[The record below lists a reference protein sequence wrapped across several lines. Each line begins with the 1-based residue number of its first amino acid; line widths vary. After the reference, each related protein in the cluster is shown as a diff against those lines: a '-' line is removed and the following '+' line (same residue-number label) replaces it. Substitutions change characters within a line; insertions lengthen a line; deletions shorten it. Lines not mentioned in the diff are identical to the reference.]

1 MAPTQSNAVL
11 RVLNQIDYSVV
22 NEFCRLQQTP
32 TILAFGNLLCSFL
45 SFTQKQ
51 PTDYYELCWFEI
63 CADVKK
69 TISGSLFEFKEKI
82 KTMARSRDDS
92 LLLRKI
98 KLTLIENKHTL
109 RSYIR
114 QSRALRIFTQL
125 CWLTASTMLNEKDDL
140 KDDLYGEYARL
151 ITT

>member
-1 MAPTQSNAVL
+1 
-11 RVLNQIDYSVV
+11 
-22 NEFCRLQQTP
+22 
-32 TILAFGNLLCSFL
+32 
-45 SFTQKQ
+45 
-51 PTDYYELCWFEI
+51 
-63 CADVKK
+63 
-69 TISGSLFEFKEKI
+69 
-82 KTMARSRDDS
+82 MARSRDDS

-98 KLTLIENKHTL
+98 KLTLIENKHVL

-151 ITT
+151 ITTQQSTRNLGQKSRSRSPITPTHGQTRQTQLNPALVTSVLN